1 MITAVNFKPHYWS
14 PAYNPIVYSCTSDLA
29 SSTDMV
35 YIFEVFVNGAT
46 AANATIRQRPNPSGV
61 GMLDISAILQ
71 PYLDL
76 TLYSVENDYYPYMFG
91 NSADILATV
100 EILVGEQYENNTGA
114 IVTEDGY
121 GNVGQPAFPLVN
133 EENAGSTVL
142 VIPAAL
148 PYQTAISNM
157 ASTTNYVFWS
167 DYIMDTNGKFLSQ
180 DATTRY
186 VYDYDY
192 STLSFLNW
200 NNAGSSFNYAVQLIQ
215 YKQYDAA
222 GTLLRT
228 DNLQNTTLIG
238 GGPQSLP
245 NYTSQSFN
253 RSTTQLS
260 VKTGPKN
267 LKTQGIWDNLT
278 ASYTVQA
285 FVKSSATA
293 STSPGTAA
301 SELITYEVQPDCNF
315 LYPRVRLS
323 WLNELGGR
331 DYWNFTM
338 FYQKVTNSPGSEYFQ
353 TPLNWSGTRPVAVNG
368 VDSNL
373 APNYMRGGSKSFN
386 KTVTETMEV
395 QTDWL
400 TQDQVD
406 FLGYISQSPDVLA
419 YIGDTAT
426 PLTVKVLTI
435 DYAYR
440 LVKQV
445 KLIQA
450 TYNLQYTKVQQ
461 KQNQ

>member
-14 PAYNPIVYSCTSDLA
+14 PAYNPIVYSCTSNL
-29 SSTDMV
+29 STQTDMNYV
-35 YIFEVFVNGAT
+35 FEIFVNGAT
-46 AANATIRQRPNPSGV
+46 AANVTLRQRPNPSGV
-61 GMLDISAILQ
+61 GMVDISATLQ
-71 PYLDL
+71 PYLNL
-76 TLYSVENDYYPYMFG
+76 SLYSVENDYYPYMYG

-100 EILVGEQYENNTGA
+100 TILVGEEYVDNTGA
-114 IVTEDGY
+114 IITEDGY
-121 GNVGQPAFPLVN
+121 GNVGVPQFPLGA
-133 EENAGSTVL
+133 EEGGSTVL
-142 VIPAAL
+142 VTPAAL
-148 PYQTAISNM
+148 PYMTAIDNM
-157 ASTTNYVFWS
+157 SSQTNYVFWS
-167 DYIMDTNGKFLSQ
+167 DYIMDGNGKFLSQ

-200 NNAGSSFNYAVQLIQ
+200 DNAGAAYNSAVQLIQ
-215 YKQYDAA
+215 YKQYNAA
-222 GTLLRT
+222 GSLLRT

-260 VKTGPKN
+260 VKTGPAN
-267 LKTQGIWDNLT
+267 LQKYGIWDNLT
-278 ASYTVQA
+278 ASYTVTA
-285 FVKSSATA
+285 FVKASATTSTTPGATA
-293 STSPGTAA
+293 SET
-301 SELITYEVQPDCNF
+301 ITYQVQPDCNF

-338 FYQKVTNSPGSEYFQ
+338 FYQKVTNSAGSEYFQ
-353 TPLNWSGTRPVAVNG
+353 TPLNWSGVRPVAVEG
-368 VDSNL
+368 TDGNL

-386 KTVTETMEV
+386 KTVTQTMEV

-419 YIGDTAT
+419 YVGDTDT
-426 PLTVKVLTI
+426 PMTVKVLTI
-435 DYAYR
+435 DYTYR

>member
-1 MITAVNFKPHYWS
+1 MITTVNFKPHYWS
-14 PAYNPIVYSCTSDLA
+14 PAYNPIVYSCTSNLA
-29 SSTDMV
+29 NSTDMV
-35 YIFEVFVNGAT
+35 YVFDIFVNGAT
-46 AANATIRQRPNPSGV
+46 AANTTIRQRPNPSGV
-61 GMLDISAILQ
+61 GMLDISSIVQ
-71 PYLDL
+71 PYIDL
-76 TLYSVENDYYPYMFG
+76 SLYSVENDYYPYFYG
-91 NSADILATV
+91 NSSDILATV
-100 EILVGEQYENNTGA
+100 SVLVGEQYENANGVIITQ
-114 IVTEDGY
+114 DGY
-121 GNVGQPAFPLVN
+121 GNPGSPQFPLGA
-133 EENAGSTVL
+133 EEGGSQILIT
-142 VIPAAL
+142 PAAL
-148 PYQTAISNM
+148 PYATAINNM
-157 ASTTNYVFWS
+157 SSTTNYVYWS
-167 DYIMDTNGKFLSQ
+167 DYIMDGDGLFLSQ
-180 DATTRY
+180 DASTRY

-200 NNAGSSFNYAVQLIQ
+200 NNAGAAYNSAVQLIQ
-215 YKQYDAA
+215 FKQYNDA
-222 GTLLRT
+222 GTLIRT
-228 DNLQNTTLIG
+228 DNIQNTTLIG

-253 RSTTQLS
+253 RTTTQLT
-260 VKTGPKN
+260 VKTGPAN
-267 LKTQGIWDNLT
+267 LQTQGIWDANT
-278 ASYTVQA
+278 ASYTAQA
-285 FVKSSATA
+285 FIKASATTSTTPGATA
-293 STSPGTAA
+293 SQ
-301 SELITYEVQPDCNF
+301 LITYQVQPDCNY

-368 VDSNL
+368 VDNNL

-386 KTVTETMEV
+386 KTVTQTMEV

-406 FLGYISQSPDVLA
+406 FLGYISQSPDVLG
-419 YIGDTAT
+419 YVGDTNE
-426 PLTVKVLTI
+426 PMTVKVLTI

>member
-14 PAYNPIVYSCTSDLA
+14 PAYNPIVYSCTSDIA

-61 GMLDISAILQ
+61 GMLDISSILQ

-76 TLYSVENDYYPYMFG
+76 SLYSVENDYYPTMFG

-100 EILVGEQYENNTGA
+100 DILVGEQYEDGTGS
-114 IVTEDGY
+114 IITEDGY
-121 GNVGQPAFPLVN
+121 GNVGEPAFPLTN
-133 EENAGSTVL
+133 EEGAGSTVL

-148 PYQTAISNM
+148 PYETAIDNM
-157 ASTTNYVFWS
+157 ASTVDYVFWS
-167 DYIMDTNGKFLSQ
+167 DYIMDGNGKFLSQ
-180 DATTRY
+180 DATTRN

-200 NNAGSSFNYAVQLIQ
+200 NNAGAAYNYSVQLIQ
-215 YKQYDAA
+215 YKQYNAA
-222 GTLLRT
+222 GSLLRT
-228 DNLQNTTLIG
+228 DNLQNLVSAG
-238 GGPQSLP
+238 GGPQTTAA
-245 NYTSQSFN
+245 YTSQAFN
-253 RSTTQLS
+253 RNTTQLS
-260 VKTGPKN
+260 VKTGPAN
-267 LKTQGIWDNLT
+267 LQDYGIWDNST
-278 ASYTVQA
+278 ASYTVTA
-285 FVKSSATA
+285 FVKASATA
-293 STSPGTAA
+293 ATTPGATA
-301 SELITYEVQPDCNF
+301 SQTITYQVQPDCNF

-331 DYWNFTM
+331 DFWNFTM
-338 FYQKVTNSPGSEYFQ
+338 FYQKVTNSAGSEYFQ
-353 TPLNWSGTRPVAVNG
+353 TPLNWSGVRPVAVDG

-386 KTVTETMEV
+386 KTVTQTMEV

-419 YIGDTAT
+419 YVGDTAT
-426 PLTVKVLTI
+426 PMTVKVLTI